1 MVKILYLNPRML
13 IADEG
18 KTLTDGETYTNV
30 VYLGKNENPDNWQ
43 EIKRL
48 ICLKK
53 ARKIKMKYE
62 KEWGD

>member
-43 EIKRL
+43 EINEADMPEER
-48 ICLKK
+48 
-53 ARKIKMKYE
+53 E
-62 KEWGD
+62 E